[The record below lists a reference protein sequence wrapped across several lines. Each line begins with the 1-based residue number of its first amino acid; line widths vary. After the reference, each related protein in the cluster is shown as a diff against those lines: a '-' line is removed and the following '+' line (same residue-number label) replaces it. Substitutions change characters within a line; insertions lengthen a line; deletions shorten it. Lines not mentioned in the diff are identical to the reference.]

1 MKRHPSI
8 LTRDKT
14 GLLIIDIQE
23 KIHAVMKYRDEV
35 IENTVKLIKGFKVL
49 GLPIT
54 ITEQYRKGLGPTVA
68 PILEALQPEKIDE
81 KLTFSCCALPNFVDQ
96 LKAKNL
102 QQIVVCGIET
112 HVCVAQ
118 TCLDL
123 LANDFQVYLAVDAT
137 SSRKKIDSKT
147 AIRRLQQFGVVI
159 TTVEAVLFELL
170 FESRTPEFKE
180 ISKIVK

>member
-1 MKRHPSI
+1 MKRHPNI
-8 LTRDKT
+8 LNREKA

-23 KIHAVMKYRDEV
+23 KINAVMKYRDEAV
-35 IENTVKLIKGFKVL
+35 ENTVKLIKGFKAL
-49 GLPIT
+49 KMPIL

-68 PILEALQPEKIDE
+68 PILEVLQPEKIDE
-81 KLTFSCCALPNFVDQ
+81 KSTFSCCGLPNFIEQ
-96 LKAKNL
+96 LKEKNL

-147 AIRRLQQFGVVI
+147 AVRRLQQLGVII

-170 FESRTPEFKE
+170 VEARTPEFKE
-180 ISKIVK
+180 ISQIVK